1 VRVLGLKMDDSST
14 GIAPADPHPS
24 PLPEH
29 RETGKSRELGP
40 YWRGVGICLAILAI
54 YIAAIFFLH
63 TETAMRTTAP
73 PWYSWLRRP
82 PRPSVYLLFPF
93 IVFAGWMKFV
103 RHILDRQ
110 INTGVLLAVA
120 VTATFAMNVTTAL
133 MDGSPQ
139 AIWKPFDRPGAEYFA
154 DVASIHNVGSF
165 LRGFVGNPG
174 LSIHS
179 RTHPPGGAL
188 LLYFISRLF
197 GPSIRTAA
205 WSAVVI
211 TATGVIPF
219 FFLARSLV
227 SNRAAKI
234 AVAMYVLTP
243 SLVIFGATSM
253 DGVFLASLL
262 WSMYFI
268 QRVVAKPGILN
279 SLLAGLSLSIS
290 FFFTYATICIVTLMA
305 IYAVFE
311 SPHSAAKWRCLAVCA
326 ITTVLLFACVDST
339 TGFNYLACLG
349 ASRRY
354 DHYLMGTS
362 SMSLGRYLDIS
373 LSNLFAFL
381 IGVGFPIIVLWWNQS
396 IRGPRASHAFNL
408 AGITCV
414 VLFSFA
420 HLFTHE
426 TERIWMFLIPVAL
439 LSAALWIDRQRG
451 RLLQWTMALL
461 FIQTWLIQMFLY
473 TMW

>member
-1 VRVLGLKMDDSST
+1 
-14 GIAPADPHPS
+14 
-24 PLPEH
+24 
-29 RETGKSRELGP
+29 
-40 YWRGVGICLAILAI
+40 
-54 YIAAIFFLH
+54 
-63 TETAMRTTAP
+63 
-73 PWYSWLRRP
+73 
-82 PRPSVYLLFPF
+82 VYLLLPF
-93 IVFAGWMKFV
+93 VVFAGWMKFV
-103 RHILDRQ
+103 RHVLDRQ

-120 VTATFAMNVTTAL
+120 VTATFAINVTTAL

-139 AIWKPFDRPGAEYFA
+139 AIWKPFDRPGAEYFG

-227 SNRAAKI
+227 SDRAAKI
-234 AVAMYVLTP
+234 AVATYALTP

-253 DGVFLASLL
+253 DGVFLVSLL
-262 WSMYFI
+262 WSTYFI
-268 QRVVAKPGILN
+268 QRVIAKPGTLI
-279 SLLAGLSLSIS
+279 SFLAGISLAIS
-290 FFFTYATICIVTLMA
+290 FFFTYATICIVALMV
-305 IYAVFE
+305 IYAAFE
-311 SPHSAAKWRCLAVCA
+311 LAHSAAKWRCLAACA
-326 ITTVLLFACVDST
+326 ITTVILLACVYPIA
-339 TGFNYLACLG
+339 GFNYLACLG
-349 ASRRY
+349 ASRQY

-362 SMSLGRYLDIS
+362 SMSFGRYLDIS

-381 IGVGFPIIVLWWNQS
+381 IGVGFPVVVLWWKQTADAN
-396 IRGPRASHAFNL
+396 RASHAFNL
-408 AGITCV
+408 AGIICV
-414 VLFSFA
+414 VLFSFGR
-420 HLFTHE
+420 LFTHE
-426 TERIWMFLIPVAL
+426 TERIWMFFIPVAL
-439 LSAALWIDRQRG
+439 LSAASWIDRRGG
-451 RLLQWTMALL
+451 RLLEWTMALL
-461 FIQTWLIQMFLY
+461 FVQTWLFQMFLF